1 MRKLS
6 IILCC
11 FFLAAALTS
20 AMAADQSIMK
30 SADTRVNNSS
40 DLAAALKRSDNETVQ
55 LPSGRLATVGQIK
68 RLQPMVEKQLGRK
81 LTSNPQ
87 RPNLEGP
94 AIKISKNIS
103 KEEWKGIFQKPDNTV
118 LESPSGKRITLGE
131 LKKTLSAKNKKRV
144 KSAPTLQGGE
154 QQ

>member
-6 IILCC
+6 IALCC
-11 FFLAAALTS
+11 FFLAVAFNFAIG
-20 AMAADQSIMK
+20 ADKGILK
-30 SADTRVNNSS
+30 SAGTRVNNAA
-40 DLAAALKRSDNETVQ
+40 DLAAALKHSDNESVQ

-81 LTSNPQ
+81 LTSIPQ

-118 LESPSGKRITLGE
+118 LESPSGKRITVGE